1 MNTQPVPTFPKLE
14 LFPEFEG
21 KPIDTIIQDLLD
33 KVIDDTYNPDEWTLS
48 ENDYDLEFRKF
59 FIKMMKNDPATA
71 PFALDSKVDV
81 LDYLDRNYVY
91 NESIPVEYRTKIHYL
106 NLCIIQSL

>member
-33 KVIDDTYNPDEWTLS
+33 KVIDDTFVVDNWIEDEKDFDPDYNNFLF
-48 ENDYDLEFRKF
+48 NV
-59 FIKMMKNDPATA
+59 MKTDNTMKKSYNIEKIAI
-71 PFALDSKVDV
+71 
-81 LDYLDRNYVY
+81 LDYLDKNFRY
-91 NESIPVEYRTKIHYL
+91 NKSLPSAEKAKFCKLAIE
-106 NLCIIQSL
+106 IIRSH